1 MNFSRISSILLLA
14 FAVTIDCLPRY
25 LETPEN
31 GNLWAV
37 LIAGSDTWD
46 NYRHQAD
53 VCHAYQ
59 ILKKHGIP
67 DERIIVFMKD
77 DIANNEANP
86 TPGIII
92 NHPKGNDVYKG
103 VPKDYTGLAVTP
115 KNFMAVLRGDKKAVA
130 NFGSGKVL
138 ESGPTDH
145 VFVYFA
151 DHGAPGLIEFP
162 EGELSAKD
170 LNKTINYM
178 HEKNMYG
185 KMVIYI
191 EACESGSMFEGILSP
206 NIKVYATTASNP
218 TEPSTACYYDEKRET
233 YLGDSY
239 SVHWME
245 DSDKEVLTKE
255 TLQQQYEIVKRE
267 TQESSAQ
274 EVKQYGDLTIAQFHV
289 SEFQGRKDSEAT
301 TLPKV
306 EKDAIRSRDAPIEIL
321 KRKYLKSNSEEEQS
335 KLKRK
340 LQKMMDN
347 RLFMQQ
353 RVAEIVADIF
363 QDQDEVKDVLEN
375 RYRLTNFDCYDTIR
389 AQFNEECFRLSK
401 NAFALDFMYVLVN
414 LCEKRVSPHSAIA
427 AMERVCV
434 HPPVY
439 GIH

>member
-1 MNFSRISSILLLA
+1 MSFLRVSALLLFA
-14 FAVTIDCLPRY
+14 FATTINCLPRY

-67 DERIIVFMKD
+67 DDRIIVFMKD

-92 NHPKGNDVYKG
+92 NHPKGSDVYKG

-115 KNFMAVLRGDKKAVA
+115 KNFMAVLRGDKKVVA

-138 ESGPTDH
+138 QSGPNDH
-145 VFVYFA
+145 VFVYFS
-151 DHGAPGLIEFP
+151 DHGAPGLIAFP
-162 EGELSAKD
+162 EDELSAKD

-178 HEKNMYG
+178 HEKNMYK

-191 EACESGSMFEGILSP
+191 EACESGSMFEGILP
-206 NIKVYATTASNP
+206 QNINVYATTAANP
-218 TEPSTACYYDEKRET
+218 KEPSTACYYDEKRET
-233 YLGDSY
+233 FLGDSY

-245 DSDKEVLTKE
+245 DSDKEVLNEE
-255 TLQQQYEIVKRE
+255 TLHQQYEITKNE
-267 TQESSAQ
+267 TTQSSVQ
-274 EVKQYGDLTIAQFHV
+274 QYGDLSIAQLHV
-289 SEFQGRKDSEAT
+289 SEFQGRKDSEGIV
-301 TLPKV
+301 LPTV
-306 EKDAIRSRDAPIEIL
+306 EDDSIRSRDAPIEIL
-321 KRKYLKSNSEEEQS
+321 KRKYMKSNSEEEQS

-340 LQKMMDN
+340 LQKMLDN
-347 RLFMQQ
+347 RLFMHQ
-353 RVAEIVADIF
+353 RVSEIVADIF
-363 QDQDEVKDVLEN
+363 HDHDEEKDVLEN
-375 RYRLTNFDCYDTIR
+375 RYKLTNFECYDTIR
-389 AQFNEECFRLSK
+389 AHFNEECFRLSK
-401 NAFALDFMYVLVN
+401 NAYALDFMYVLVN
-414 LCEKRVSPHSAIA
+414 LCEKEVSPDMTMA
-427 AMERVCV
+427 AMERVCI